1 MVDFSDT
8 TSRQQLWLTSRAY
21 ELMKKERVEACNC
34 GDGERGHSP
43 DCAGELDLERRYSII
58 IERLREEMPSDA
70 DLREE
75 DREAECETAEAE
87 WFEEASYGRD

>member
-1 MVDFSDT
+1 MADFSGT
-8 TSRQQLWLTSRAY
+8 TSRQQLWLVSKAY
-21 ELMKKERVEACNC
+21 EMMKLEKVPLCDC
-34 GDGERGHSP
+34 GDGARGHSP
-43 DCAGELDLERRYSII
+43 DCHLVLEKERQYDCIL
-58 IERLREEMPSDA
+58 ERLREEMPSDE